1 VAYRLELK
9 HSAAKSLSKLPRP
22 AQRAI
27 AEVLEG
33 LAENPRPHGV
43 TKLSGEEDLYR
54 VRAGDY
60 RVVYTIR
67 DKVLLVLVVRI
78 AHRKDVYR

>member
-1 VAYRLELK
+1 MAYRLELK
-9 HSAAKSLSKLPRP
+9 ASAAKSLSKLPRT
-22 AQRAI
+22 AQLAI

-33 LAENPRPHGV
+33 LTENPRPPGV
-43 TKLSGEEDLYR
+43 TKLTAEEDLYR

-60 RVVYTIR
+60 RVVYAIR
-67 DKVLLVLVVRI
+67 DRVLLVLVVRI